1 MESSW
6 KQVFGLH
13 IWEGKSLWLL
23 HNQDVPKRWKDCW
36 SSSNGNLSTNQI
48 SAGRGSTNHC
58 DLDINILLCL
68 PPYSRRPEDSMF
80 DKGLHASHGEK
91 LPNHL
96 HVRGNYWAL
105 YQEKDGQPVI
115 GSILNCSETT
125 KPADCE
131 WRGAKRTRNQTAL
144 LKLKTAKPREEKAG
158 NTMNLGKDIRTYFK
172 PTYCQ

>member
-1 MESSW
+1 
-6 KQVFGLH
+6 
-13 IWEGKSLWLL
+13 
-23 HNQDVPKRWKDCW
+23 
-36 SSSNGNLSTNQI
+36 
-48 SAGRGSTNHC
+48 
-58 DLDINILLCL
+58 
-68 PPYSRRPEDSMF
+68 MF

-131 WRGAKRTRNQTAL
+131 WRGAKRTRNKTAL